1 MNLEELIDSYY
12 APKKGNEL
20 LIQLIESK
28 LNERDL
34 SIPKI
39 FVTSPV
45 DIESGKLGTL
55 ANKEYLELL
64 KNIKGGSPYIWQR
77 LQKVNTFL
85 KEPKKIIKN
94 ASIKK
99 AFSSFLLV
107 QEIKENLE
115 RLEPSMAGFQA
126 ETIIAQLIDGS
137 KEANNGAVDVESQEF
152 GGFQIKTLV
161 EKDLEKK
168 DARDPAVGGS
178 FTQIIDFYQ
187 RRNEEYN
194 YIIILKSR
202 TKGIYYFYTFSLSF
216 QDFLDKFELT
226 GYKKEFKGY
235 VPPERFAQEKD
246 PKKTFEEFIKVLGE
260 YFNPDNNNIFVPAF
274 TSTTSTTPEDLLN
287 RFNVLKFLEKKRR
300 LIQGNEYYSLD
311 TTYSIKQSYISQIF
325 RDRSAPGPGTT
336 FLGEL
341 DLRDEVLKNLREE
354 YKRSLTGKMFEVLD
368 SLKDSV
374 QSMNRY
380 FATTEPY
387 IANETVGNL
396 NNTTNKFS
404 NYFLKKEEI

>member
-1 MNLEELIDSYY
+1 MEEEELLFKFYD
-12 APKKGNEL
+12 P
-20 LIQLIESK
+20 
-28 LNERDL
+28 
-34 SIPKI
+34 
-39 FVTSPV
+39 
-45 DIESGKLGTL
+45 
-55 ANKEYLELL
+55 
-64 KNIKGGSPYIWQR
+64 NIK
-77 LQKVNTFL
+77 
-85 KEPKKIIKN
+85 E
-94 ASIKK
+94 
-99 AFSSFLLV
+99 
-107 QEIKENLE
+107 
-115 RLEPSMAGFQA
+115 
-126 ETIIAQLIDGS
+126 
-137 KEANNGAVDVESQEF
+137 
-152 GGFQIKTLV
+152 
-161 EKDLEKK
+161 
-168 DARDPAVGGS
+168 
-178 FTQIIDFYQ
+178 
-187 RRNEEYN
+187 
-194 YIIILKSR
+194 
-202 TKGIYYFYTFSLSF
+202 
-216 QDFLDKFELT
+216 
-226 GYKKEFKGY
+226 
-235 VPPERFAQEKD
+235 EKD